1 MSEEDKQRRRMQ
13 AAQKRRQARDLEKQC
28 TIIQGKKA
36 ELEAKIEKLEKAKQE
51 ITTALTSVSGFS
63 KGLSSLKDTG
73 SGSFKGDRKDKF
85 DKKVGD
91 VQKVLTTF
99 KKGHKANKSK
109 IDEKIQKLKE
119 NLQRVSMSI
128 GTLDV
133 RIGSLDAAAA
143 QLES

>member
-1 MSEEDKQRRRMQ
+1 MQ
-13 AAQKRRQARDLEKQC
+13 AAQKRRQARDLEKQR
-28 TIIQGKKA
+28 TIIQGEKA

-63 KGLSSLKDTG
+63 KGLSSLKDAG

-99 KKGHKANKSK
+99 EKGHKANKSK
-109 IDEKIQKLKE
+109 INEKIQKLKE
-119 NLQRVSMSI
+119 DLQRISMSI